1 MLDKSVGS
9 PTGAADLLDSV
20 SFARLS
26 WKLWEPGRQQACRN
40 AAALIMEMDGGG
52 GSEVRGVGGSRMRGG
67 SGRTG
72 VSTGEFGVVRGG
84 SRSGTA
90 SPEGVDSAGPLW
102 SVDWKVMWFL
112 DQSING
118 LYCRSQL
125 YPRTAE
131 QEESS
136 DVT

>member
-1 MLDKSVGS
+1 
-9 PTGAADLLDSV
+9 
-20 SFARLS
+20 
-26 WKLWEPGRQQACRN
+26 
-40 AAALIMEMDGGG
+40 MEMEGGEG
-52 GSEVRGVGGSRMRGG
+52 GSEVRRVDG
-67 SGRTG
+67 SGVRRISG
-72 VSTGEFGVVRGG
+72 ISAGEFGVVRVG
-84 SRSGTA
+84 SRSGAA
-90 SPEGVDSAGPLW
+90 SPEGVDGAGPLW

>member
-1 MLDKSVGS
+1 
-9 PTGAADLLDSV
+9 
-20 SFARLS
+20 
-26 WKLWEPGRQQACRN
+26 
-40 AAALIMEMDGGG
+40 MEMEGGEG
-52 GSEVRGVGGSRMRGG
+52 GSEARGVDGLGVHRT
-67 SGRTG
+67 SGI
-72 VSTGEFGVVRGG
+72 SAGEFGVVRVG
-84 SRSGTA
+84 SHSRAA
-90 SPEGVDSAGPLW
+90 SPEGVDGAGPLW

-112 DQSING
+112 DQSINR

>member
-1 MLDKSVGS
+1 
-9 PTGAADLLDSV
+9 
-20 SFARLS
+20 
-26 WKLWEPGRQQACRN
+26 
-40 AAALIMEMDGGG
+40 MEMERGEG
-52 GSEVRGVGGSRMRGG
+52 GSEVHRVDG
-67 SGRTG
+67 SGVRRISG
-72 VSTGEFGVVRGG
+72 ISTAFRVVRVG
-84 SRSGTA
+84 SRSGAA
-90 SPEGVDSAGPLW
+90 SSEGVNGAGPLW

>member
-1 MLDKSVGS
+1 
-9 PTGAADLLDSV
+9 
-20 SFARLS
+20 
-26 WKLWEPGRQQACRN
+26 
-40 AAALIMEMDGGG
+40 MEMEGGEG
-52 GSEVRGVGGSRMRGG
+52 VSEMRGVDGLGVCQI
-67 SGRTG
+67 SGI
-72 VSTGEFGVVRGG
+72 STGEFGVVRVG
-84 SRSGTA
+84 SHSRAA
-90 SPEGVDSAGPLW
+90 SLEGVDGAGPLW

-118 LYCRSQL
+118 LYCCSQL

>member
-1 MLDKSVGS
+1 M
-9 PTGAADLLDSV
+9 
-20 SFARLS
+20 
-26 WKLWEPGRQQACRN
+26 
-40 AAALIMEMDGGG
+40 LIMEMDGGG
-52 GSEVRGVGGSRMRGG
+52 GSEVRRVGGSGMCGG

-72 VSTGEFGVVRGG
+72 VSTGEFRVVRGG
-84 SRSGTA
+84 SRRGTA
-90 SPEGVDSAGPLW
+90 SPDGVDGAGPLW

-118 LYCRSQL
+118 LYCHSQL